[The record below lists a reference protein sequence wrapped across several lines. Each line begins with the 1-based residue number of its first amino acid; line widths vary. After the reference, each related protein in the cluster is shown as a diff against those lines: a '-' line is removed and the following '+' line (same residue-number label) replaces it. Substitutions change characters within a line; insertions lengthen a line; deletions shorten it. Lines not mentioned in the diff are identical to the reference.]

1 MVKYMESTAQKAKLK
16 SFSPAYF
23 TPVFTFNWGG
33 GGGAE
38 LRRPPVYTICIK
50 IRIH

>member
-1 MVKYMESTAQKAKLK
+1 MESTAQKAKIK

-23 TPVFTFNWGG
+23 TLVLGFNWGG
-33 GGGAE
+33 GGAE
-38 LRRPPVYTICIK
+38 LKWSPVYNIYIK

>member
-1 MVKYMESTAQKAKLK
+1 MVKYMESTAQKAKIK

-23 TPVFTFNWGG
+23 TPVLGFNWGG
-33 GGGAE
+33 GAE
-38 LRRPPVYTICIK
+38 LKRSPVYTIYIK